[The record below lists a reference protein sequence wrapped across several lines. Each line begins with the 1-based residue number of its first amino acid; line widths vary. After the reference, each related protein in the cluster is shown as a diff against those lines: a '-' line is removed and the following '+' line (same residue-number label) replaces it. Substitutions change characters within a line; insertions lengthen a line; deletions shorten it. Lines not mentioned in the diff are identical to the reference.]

1 MTTYRILFQKRR
13 DVLTDKTK
21 LEILDDAVEELDK
34 ATTNIKDNLQA
45 NEIVLSYQDSLS
57 LADKFFEMLQKKNSS
72 VIVTGDSKRI

>member
-1 MTTYRILFQKRR
+1 M
-13 DVLTDKTK
+13 TDKTK